1 MSRRDFGCLEGYFGC
16 LEGYFGCLE
25 GFSKVGI
32 FVSKKTMEYCF
43 IPSSNLC
50 LKRSTLS
57 IFV

>member
-32 FVSKKTMEYCF
+32 FVSKKTMVLGGEKIF
-43 IPSSNLC
+43 PKKSVTVGNSSN
-50 LKRSTLS
+50 
-57 IFV
+57 